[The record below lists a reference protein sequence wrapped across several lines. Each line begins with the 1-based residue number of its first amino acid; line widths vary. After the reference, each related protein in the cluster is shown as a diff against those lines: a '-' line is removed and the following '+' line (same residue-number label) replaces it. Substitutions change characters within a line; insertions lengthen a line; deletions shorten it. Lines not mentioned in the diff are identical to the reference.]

1 MSNTGVITAGTALKA
16 LAYKDSLTKSDVG
29 LGNVKNQAITVTT
42 TSVSDGTN
50 TFSKYTHPSH
60 TAHSAGLYKVT
71 IDALGHV
78 TAATAVAKADITG
91 LGIPGSDTDTK
102 NTAGSTD
109 TSSKIFLIGAT
120 SQATNPQTYSD
131 NEVYVS
137 DGNLTAKTVSGTAGI
152 NANSASSGT
161 AGGLSLYAYDPV
173 SYGVTMRKTGT
184 GTGELGKHGFVQ
196 GD

>member
-29 LGNVKNQAITVTT
+29 LGNVKNQAITVTS

-50 TFSKYTHPSH
+50 IFSKYTHPSH

-102 NTAGSTD
+102 NTAGSTNSD
-109 TSSKIFLIGAT
+109 SKLFLIGAT
-120 SQATNPQTYSD
+120 SQAANPQTYSD
-131 NEVYVS
+131 SQVYTTNGQLDANKVRIAE
-137 DGNLTAKTVSGTAGI
+137 NVTLTY
-152 NANSASSGT
+152 NST
-161 AGGLSLYAYDPV
+161 TQSLDFIFA
-173 SYGVTMRKTGT
+173 
-184 GTGELGKHGFVQ
+184 
-196 GD
+196 